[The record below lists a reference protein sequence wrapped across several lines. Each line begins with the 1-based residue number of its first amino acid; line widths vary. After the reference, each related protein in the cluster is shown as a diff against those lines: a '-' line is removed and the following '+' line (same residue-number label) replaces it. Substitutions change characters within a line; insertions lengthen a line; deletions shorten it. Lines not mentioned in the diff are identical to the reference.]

1 MKHYYKIL
9 RYNILLY
16 YYVLIY
22 YIVQIVLENY
32 VYINYFFLC
41 DEKMKKNL
49 SLCCSIDLV
58 SIFKLRYKQIR
69 DPRKLI
75 IN

>member
-22 YIVQIVLENY
+22 YIVTIVLENY

-41 DEKMKKNL
+41 DEKPKNL
-49 SLCCSIDLV
+49 SLRYSIDLV
-58 SIFKLRYKQIR
+58 SMDFQI
-69 DPRKLI
+69 PL
-75 IN
+75 

>member
-1 MKHYYKIL
+1 MHYYKIL

-41 DEKMKKNL
+41 DEKPKNL
-49 SLCCSIDLV
+49 FLAVRLILSRW
-58 SIFKLRYKQIR
+58 IFKLRYKQIR